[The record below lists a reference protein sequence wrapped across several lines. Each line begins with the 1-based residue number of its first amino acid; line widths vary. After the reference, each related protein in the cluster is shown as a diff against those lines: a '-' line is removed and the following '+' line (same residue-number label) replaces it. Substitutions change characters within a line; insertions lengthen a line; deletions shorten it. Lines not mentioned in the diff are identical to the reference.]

1 MSAVALLLGLL
12 VVAYVGSQLMGE
24 KQAGYRL
31 PSGAEYLVLGVAL
44 GPYALG
50 VVERSTLSAFEPL
63 AVVGTAWLTLVI
75 GADYG
80 FREGRRVS
88 GRGMVV
94 GLALAAATAAAVGA
108 GVYAALA
115 RFGLLRD
122 GQLRLIAAGAGLVGC
137 ETTRHAVRWVVGRH
151 GAEGP
156 LTRFVGDISESDDLV
171 PILGIAMAFP
181 AIGAA
186 DVAIR
191 LPWQAW
197 AALTLALGVVLG
209 GTAAALLRSEPRAG
223 DGWGVIIG
231 ATLLC
236 AGIAWRLG
244 LAPQAATFALGISLS
259 ALSRH
264 GSELRAMLIRTEQ
277 PVLLPTLVL
286 AGACVEIAHPTELG
300 IVVLIALGLRG
311 GVRLL
316 AAPII
321 SKLAGV
327 ERLASSDL
335 AVGLLPCGALSITVA
350 LAFEGRFPGVSGNAI
365 LAIAVALTI
374 VGEAVGPAALRRA
387 LVRVGEIAVPAP
399 DAPDAPEAAAPPE
412 AAP

>member
-1 MSAVALLLGLL
+1 VAF
-12 VVAYVGSQLMGE
+12 
-24 KQAGYRL
+24 
-31 PSGAEYLVLGVAL
+31 

-50 VVERSTLSAFEPL
+50 VVERSTLSAFQPL

-80 FREGRRVS
+80 FQGGRRVS

-94 GLALAAATAAAVGA
+94 GLVLAAATASAIAC
-108 GVYAALA
+108 GVYAAGA
-115 RFGLLRD
+115 YFGLLRGGD
-122 GQLRLIAAGAGLVGC
+122 LRLIAAGAGLVGC
-137 ETTRHAVRWVVGRH
+137 ETTRHAVRWVTGRY
-151 GAEGP
+151 AADGP
-156 LTRFVGDISESDDLV
+156 LTRFVADLSESDDLV
-171 PILGIAMAFP
+171 PILGIAMIFP
-181 AIGAA
+181 AIGAP

-191 LPWQAW
+191 LPWQTW
-197 AALTLALGVVLG
+197 AAITLLLGVVLG

-264 GSELRAMLIRTEQ
+264 GNELRRMLIRTEQ

-286 AGACVEIAHPTELG
+286 AGAEVEIANPAELG
-300 IVVLIALGLRG
+300 TVVLIAVALRF
-311 GVRLL
+311 GVRFL
-316 AAPII
+316 AAPIV

-327 ERLASSDL
+327 ERVAAAELSL
-335 AVGLLPCGALSITVA
+335 GLLPSGGLSITVA
-350 LAFEGRFPGVSGNAI
+350 LAFGSRFPGFSGKAI
-365 LAIAVALTI
+365 LVVAVALAL
-374 VGEAVGPAALRRA
+374 VGEAVGPGALRRA
-387 LVRVGEIAVPAP
+387 LSRVGEIVPP
-399 DAPDAPEAAAPPE
+399 PAAPVEVSAEPVVGRRE
-412 AAP
+412 PTP